1 MILSAACKDNYILA
15 ELFAEGRSHDESL
28 MLEPGEI
35 MMEVLFGEHSA
46 PIEVEID
53 HEVSFSTQSL
63 INHLKNT
70 PAEVVEENN
79 ALEGEKNEIE
89 QAEPEVEAPKVK
101 RSRRKPPK
109 VKEQGVPV
117 TSLDL

>member
-1 MILSAACKDNYILA
+1 
-15 ELFAEGRSHDESL
+15 

-46 PIEVEID
+46 PMDVEID

-70 PAEVVEENN
+70 PVEVVEESI
-79 ALEGEKNEIE
+79 AVEGELTEID
-89 QAEPEVEAPKVK
+89 QVGAEKPEVEVPSVK
-101 RSRRKPPK
+101 RSTRKPPK
-109 VKEQGVPV
+109 VKEWA
-117 TSLDL
+117 

>member
-1 MILSAACKDNYILA
+1 
-15 ELFAEGRSHDESL
+15 

-46 PIEVEID
+46 PMDVEID

-70 PAEVVEENN
+70 PVEVVEESVTV
-79 ALEGEKNEIE
+79 EGKLTEVDQVGAEK
-89 QAEPEVEAPKVK
+89 PEVEVPSVK
-101 RSRRKPPK
+101 RSTRKPPK
-109 VKEQGVPV
+109 VKEWA
-117 TSLDL
+117 

>member
-1 MILSAACKDNYILA
+1 
-15 ELFAEGRSHDESL
+15 

-46 PIEVEID
+46 PMDVEID

-70 PAEVVEENN
+70 PVEVVEESI
-79 ALEGEKNEIE
+79 AVEGELTEVD
-89 QAEPEVEAPKVK
+89 QVGAEKPEVEVPTVK
-101 RSRRKPPK
+101 RSTRKPPK
-109 VKEQGVPV
+109 VKEWASSFSHKFLPV
-117 TSLDL
+117 R

>member
-1 MILSAACKDNYILA
+1 
-15 ELFAEGRSHDESL
+15 

-46 PIEVEID
+46 PMDVEID

-70 PAEVVEENN
+70 PVEVVEESI
-79 ALEGEKNEIE
+79 AVEGELTEVD
-89 QAEPEVEAPKVK
+89 QVGAEKPEVEVPTVK
-101 RSRRKPPK
+101 RSTRKPPK
-109 VKEQGVPV
+109 VKEWA
-117 TSLDL
+117 